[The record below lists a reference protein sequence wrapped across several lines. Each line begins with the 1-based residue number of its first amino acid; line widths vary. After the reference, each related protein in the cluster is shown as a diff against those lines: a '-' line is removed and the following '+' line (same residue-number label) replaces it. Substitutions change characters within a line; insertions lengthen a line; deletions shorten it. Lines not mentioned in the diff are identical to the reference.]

1 MATDLLEPRR
11 PPDGPLEPPGDY
23 GGLHNV
29 FRERYLLRL
38 LVKKELQARYQG
50 SFLGLIWSYIQPLVR
65 FLAYYLVIGYVL
77 GLNRGVQ
84 NFALHI
90 FAAMVMV
97 HYFTETFSAGTRS
110 IVRNK
115 GLIQKLSMP
124 REMFPVA
131 SMLVSA
137 YHTLPQLVILF
148 VAVFI
153 TGWDPTLADVA
164 AGLLGFAIMAT
175 FGMALALLFSAANVF
190 FRDFS
195 NIVTTIGIFVTWSA
209 PMIYPFDR
217 IRKLAQGHEWVETLY
232 LTNPIANGVLLF
244 QQLFWIPTTDPTPAD
259 PTQDP
264 IPLMP
269 DYLLTRGLIVL
280 AACLVILAFSQWVFS
295 RLEGKFAERL

>member
-1 MATDLLEPRR
+1 MTTTQAAHPDRVPDEP
-11 PPDGPLEPPGDY
+11 LVAPGDH

-50 SFLGLIWSYIQPLVR
+50 SFLGLVWSYVQPLVR
-65 FLAYYLVIGYVL
+65 FLAYYLVVGYVL

-84 NFALHI
+84 NFPLHI
-90 FAAMVMV
+90 FAGMVMV

-110 IVRNK
+110 IVRNG

-131 SMLVSA
+131 SMLVSG
-137 YHTLPQLVILF
+137 YHTLPQLGILL
-148 VAVFI
+148 VAVLI
-153 TGWDPTLADVA
+153 TGWDPTLADVG
-164 AGLLGFAIMAT
+164 AGLLGFAIIAT

-190 FRDFS
+190 FRDFH
-195 NIVTTIGIFVTWSA
+195 NIVQTVGIFVTWSA
-209 PMIYPFDR
+209 PMIYPYDR
-217 IRKLAQGHEWVETLY
+217 IADLVGGTWIEQVYLA
-232 LTNPIANGVLLF
+232 NPIANGVLLF
-244 QQLFWIPTTDPTPAD
+244 QQLFWIPTTDPDT
-259 PTQDP
+259 TP

-269 DYLLTRGLIVL
+269 DHLLTRGLIVL